1 MMWKNILPL
10 MFVMMQ
16 RLLKIPIQV
25 ELNMHV
31 SKSLPPKKVTELGND
46 NVEGRNITLPLIKNI
61 NTKFF
66 KKKSSVGIEQKDKTN
81 KTYFTELQNKVH
93 TVINKVCKNVTN
105 HTEIQK
111 CCMPTT
117 EIAKKIELSKL
128 QPQANHTEIQFFK
141 PIDFIGE

>member
-1 MMWKNILPL
+1 
-10 MFVMMQ
+10 MMQ
-16 RLLKIPIQV
+16 RLLKIPIKV
-25 ELNMHV
+25 ELNMHI
-31 SKSLPPKKVTELGND
+31 SKTLPPKKVTELGND

-93 TVINKVCKNVTN
+93 TVINKACKNVTT
-105 HTEIQK
+105 HTKIQSFEPFK
-111 CCMPTT
+111 PN
-117 EIAKKIELSKL
+117 K
-128 QPQANHTEIQFFK
+128 ANHTEIQFFK